1 MPSTPVPATG
11 SRGVPAWGEA
21 APGPAVGMGWRGDL
35 VTAAL
40 AAWLV
45 LGLFVDGW
53 AHNTRP
59 LLETF
64 FTPWHA
70 LFYSG
75 FAAVAAWV
83 GWSVSRRRSRS
94 TGAPPR
100 GSPDPSGSTGAPPRG
115 SPDPSGST
123 GAPPGGSPDRS
134 GPTGGPP
141 RGSPDPSGGVSWRA
155 AVPPGYGLAV
165 VGLALFLASGV
176 GDMAWHL
183 AFGIEQN
190 IDALLSPTHLGLFLG
205 ALLVVTAP
213 LRSAW
218 ADPASDR
225 RAGLGRLLPAVL
237 SATLA
242 GVLVA
247 FMFQYLHPV
256 YENVVSLDHL
266 DFLLGSFDA
275 FQVGYV
281 REVSVIAGIAG
292 FLVAT
297 VTLFG
302 PLVWLARHWR
312 LPAGAALLALG
323 VQVLLM
329 QAVTGFADAGLAVLG
344 VLGAAAVEGLVLLLR
359 PGGSG
364 SGAGDDGERWRVRVF
379 ALAAPAAF
387 WGVYLAGIGLHDG
400 GLGWAPELWGG
411 ALVWSSLTLLGLT
424 ALLLPPAAGGSGEA
438 RG

>member
-11 SRGVPAWGEA
+11 SAQVAARREA
-21 APGPAVGMGWRGDL
+21 APGPPVVGMGWRGDL
-35 VTAAL
+35 VTTAL
-40 AAWLV
+40 SAWLI

-59 LLETF
+59 RLETF

-75 FAAVAAWV
+75 FAALAGWV
-83 GWSVSRRRSRS
+83 WWSVWRRWRPG
-94 TGAPPR
+94 TGLRTAI
-100 GSPDPSGSTGAPPRG
+100 
-115 SPDPSGST
+115 
-123 GAPPGGSPDRS
+123 
-134 GPTGGPP
+134 
-141 RGSPDPSGGVSWRA
+141 
-155 AVPPGYGLAV
+155 PPGYGLAV
-165 VGLALFLASGV
+165 VGLALFLASGL

-183 AFGIEQN
+183 AFGIERS
-190 IDALLSPTHLGLFLG
+190 IAALLSPTHLGLFLG
-205 ALLVVTAP
+205 ALLAVTAP

-218 ADPASDR
+218 AEPAPDG

-256 YENVVSLDHL
+256 YENVVSLGHL
-266 DFLLGSFDA
+266 DFLLESFDA
-275 FQVGYV
+275 QQVGYV
-281 REVSVIAGIAG
+281 RELGVIAGIAG

-302 PLVWLARHWR
+302 PLVWLARRWR
-312 LPAGAALLALG
+312 LPAGAALLVLG

-329 QAVTGFADAGLAVLG
+329 QAVTGFADAGLAALG
-344 VLGAAAVEGLVLLLR
+344 VIGAVAVEGLVLLLR
-359 PGGSG
+359 PGGQG
-364 SGAGDDGERWRVRVF
+364 QPWRVRAF

-411 ALVWSSLTLLGLT
+411 ALVWSSLTLLGLA
-424 ALLLPPAAGGSGEA
+424 ALPAPAT
-438 RG
+438 RRR

>member
-1 MPSTPVPATG
+1 MPSTPAPATG
-11 SRGVPAWGEA
+11 SPEMAARREA
-21 APGPAVGMGWRGDL
+21 APGPPPAVGIGWRGDL
-35 VTAAL
+35 VTAVL
-40 AAWLV
+40 AAWLI

-75 FAAVAAWV
+75 FVAVAAWV
-83 GWSVSRRRSRS
+83 GWSVWRRRQP
-94 TGAPPR
+94 GA
-100 GSPDPSGSTGAPPRG
+100 
-115 SPDPSGST
+115 
-123 GAPPGGSPDRS
+123 
-134 GPTGGPP
+134 
-141 RGSPDPSGGVSWRA
+141 SWRA

-165 VGLALFLASGV
+165 VGLALFLASGA

-183 AFGIEQN
+183 AFGIEQD

-205 ALLVVTAP
+205 ALLAVTAP
-213 LRSAW
+213 LRSAS
-218 ADPASDR
+218 AEPAWDR

-237 SATLA
+237 SATFA

-247 FMFQYLHPV
+247 FMFQYLHPI

-281 REVSVIAGIAG
+281 REVSLIAGIAG

-302 PLVWLARHWR
+302 PLVWLARRWR
-312 LPAGAALLALG
+312 LPAGAALLVLG

-329 QAVTGFADAGLAVLG
+329 QAVTGFADAGLAALG

-359 PGGSG
+359 PAGGGSG
-364 SGAGDDGERWRVRVF
+364 SGGDGGRWRLLAF

-424 ALLLPPAAGGSGEA
+424 ALLLPPAAGGPVGE
-438 RG
+438 R

>member
-1 MPSTPVPATG
+1 MPSTPVPAGG
-11 SRGVPAWGEA
+11 SAAVAARHEA
-21 APGPAVGMGWRGDL
+21 APGPPAAGMGWRGDL
-35 VTAAL
+35 VTTAL
-40 AAWLV
+40 SAWLI

-59 LLETF
+59 RLETF

-75 FAAVAAWV
+75 FAALAAWV
-83 GWSVSRRRSRS
+83 WWSVWRRRR
-94 TGAPPR
+94 
-100 GSPDPSGSTGAPPRG
+100 
-115 SPDPSGST
+115 
-123 GAPPGGSPDRS
+123 PGTSLR
-134 GPTGGPP
+134 T
-141 RGSPDPSGGVSWRA
+141 A
-155 AVPPGYGLAV
+155 IPPGYGLAV
-165 VGLALFLASGV
+165 VGLALFLASGL

-183 AFGIEQN
+183 AFGIERS
-190 IDALLSPTHLGLFLG
+190 IAALLSPTHLGLFLG
-205 ALLVVTAP
+205 ALLAVTAP

-218 ADPASDR
+218 AAPDG

-256 YENVVSLDHL
+256 DENVVGLGHR
-266 DFLLGSFDA
+266 DFLVESFDA
-275 FQVGYV
+275 QQVGYV
-281 REVSVIAGIAG
+281 RELGVIAGIAG
-292 FLVAT
+292 FLVGT

-302 PLVWLARHWR
+302 PLVWLARRWR
-312 LPAGAALLALG
+312 LPAGAALLVLG

-329 QAVTGFADAGLAVLG
+329 QAVTGFADGGLAALG
-344 VLGAAAVEGLVLLLR
+344 VIGAVAVEGLVLLLR

-364 SGAGDDGERWRVRVF
+364 RPWRLRTF
-379 ALAAPAAF
+379 ALGAPAAF

-411 ALVWSSLTLLGLT
+411 ALVWSSLTLLGL
-424 ALLLPPAAGGSGEA
+424 AALPPAPAPPA
-438 RG
+438 PATPRR

>member
-11 SRGVPAWGEA
+11 SAPVAARREA
-21 APGPAVGMGWRGDL
+21 APGPPAAGMGWRGDL
-35 VTAAL
+35 LTTAL
-40 AAWLV
+40 SAWLI

-59 LLETF
+59 RLETF

-75 FAAVAAWV
+75 FAALAAWV
-83 GWSVSRRRSRS
+83 WWSVWRRWR
-94 TGAPPR
+94 
-100 GSPDPSGSTGAPPRG
+100 
-115 SPDPSGST
+115 
-123 GAPPGGSPDRS
+123 PGTSLR
-134 GPTGGPP
+134 T
-141 RGSPDPSGGVSWRA
+141 A
-155 AVPPGYGLAV
+155 IPPGYGLAV
-165 VGLALFLASGV
+165 VGLALFLASGM

-183 AFGIEQN
+183 AFGIERS
-190 IDALLSPTHLGLFLG
+190 IAALLSPSHLGLFLG
-205 ALLVVTAP
+205 ALLAVTAP

-218 ADPASDR
+218 AAPAPDG

-247 FMFQYLHPV
+247 FMFQYLHPID
-256 YENVVSLDHL
+256 ENVVSLGHR
-266 DFLLGSFDA
+266 DFLVQSFDA
-275 FQVGYV
+275 QQVGYV
-281 REVSVIAGIAG
+281 RELGVIAGIAG

-302 PLVWLARHWR
+302 PLVWLARRWR
-312 LPAGAALLALG
+312 LPAGAALLVLG

-344 VLGAAAVEGLVLLLR
+344 VIGAVAVEGLVLLLR
-359 PGGSG
+359 PGGQG
-364 SGAGDDGERWRVRVF
+364 QPWRVRAF

-411 ALVWSSLTLLGLT
+411 ALVWSSLTLLGLA
-424 ALLLPPAAGGSGEA
+424 ALPAASA
-438 RG
+438 TSRR

>member
-1 MPSTPVPATG
+1 MPGGDAAMPSTPVPATG
-11 SRGVPAWGEA
+11 STQVAARREA
-21 APGPAVGMGWRGDL
+21 DAGPPAVGMGWRGDL

-40 AAWLV
+40 SAWLI

-59 LLETF
+59 RLETF

-75 FAAVAAWV
+75 FAALAAWV
-83 GWSVSRRRSRS
+83 WWSVWRRWR
-94 TGAPPR
+94 TGTSLRTAI
-100 GSPDPSGSTGAPPRG
+100 
-115 SPDPSGST
+115 
-123 GAPPGGSPDRS
+123 
-134 GPTGGPP
+134 
-141 RGSPDPSGGVSWRA
+141 
-155 AVPPGYGLAV
+155 PPGYGLAV
-165 VGLALFLASGV
+165 VGLALFLASGM

-183 AFGIEQN
+183 AFGIERS
-190 IDALLSPTHLGLFLG
+190 IAALLSPTHLGLFLG
-205 ALLVVTAP
+205 ALLAVTAP

-218 ADPASDR
+218 AAPEP

-256 YENVVSLDHL
+256 YENVVSLGHL
-266 DFLLGSFDA
+266 DFLLESFDA
-275 FQVGYV
+275 QQVGYV
-281 REVSVIAGIAG
+281 RELGVIAGIAG

-302 PLVWLARHWR
+302 PLVWMARRWR
-312 LPAGAALLALG
+312 LPAGAALLVLG

-344 VLGAAAVEGLVLLLR
+344 VIGAVAVEGLVLLLR

-364 SGAGDDGERWRVRVF
+364 LPWRVRAF

-411 ALVWSSLTLLGLT
+411 ALVWSSLTLLGLA
-424 ALLLPPAAGGSGEA
+424 ALPAPAT
-438 RG
+438 RQR

>member
-11 SRGVPAWGEA
+11 SAPVADRREA
-21 APGPAVGMGWRGDL
+21 APRPPLPAGMGWRGDL

-40 AAWLV
+40 SAWLI

-83 GWSVSRRRSRS
+83 WWSVWRRWR
-94 TGAPPR
+94 
-100 GSPDPSGSTGAPPRG
+100 
-115 SPDPSGST
+115 
-123 GAPPGGSPDRS
+123 PG
-134 GPTGGPP
+134 T
-141 RGSPDPSGGVSWRA
+141 SWRT

-165 VGLALFLASGV
+165 VGLALFLASGL

-183 AFGIEQN
+183 AFGIEQD

-205 ALLVVTAP
+205 ALLAVTAP

-218 ADPASDR
+218 AEPEAPR
-225 RAGLGRLLPAVL
+225 RAGLGRLLPTVL

-247 FMFQYLHPV
+247 FMFQYLHPLD
-256 YENVVSLDHL
+256 ENVVSLGHL
-266 DFLLGSFDA
+266 DFLVEGFDA
-275 FQVGYV
+275 HQLGYV
-281 REVSVIAGIAG
+281 RDLGVIAGIAG

-302 PLVWLARHWR
+302 PLVWLARRWR
-312 LPAGAALLALG
+312 LPAGAALLVLG

-329 QAVTGFADAGLAVLG
+329 QAVTGFADAGLAALG
-344 VLGAAAVEGLVLLLR
+344 VLGAVAVEGLVLLLR

-364 SGAGDDGERWRVRVF
+364 RQWRVRAF

-424 ALLLPPAAGGSGEA
+424 ALALPPATPQ
-438 RG
+438 R

>member
-1 MPSTPVPATG
+1 MPSTRAPATG
-11 SRGVPAWGEA
+11 SARGEA
-21 APGPAVGMGWRGDL
+21 ARGPPPSSTNDSRSGEGPGRPSPGVLVMGWRGDL
-35 VTAAL
+35 VTGLL
-40 AAWLV
+40 AAWLIV
-45 LGLFVDGW
+45 GLFVDGW

-70 LFYSG
+70 VFYSG
-75 FAAVAAWV
+75 FAALAGWV
-83 GWSVSRRRSRS
+83 GWSVLRRRRL
-94 TGAPPR
+94 GA
-100 GSPDPSGSTGAPPRG
+100 
-115 SPDPSGST
+115 
-123 GAPPGGSPDRS
+123 
-134 GPTGGPP
+134 GP
-141 RGSPDPSGGVSWRA
+141 RA

-165 VGLALFLASGV
+165 VGLALFLASGL

-183 AFGIEQN
+183 AFGIEQD
-190 IDALLSPTHLGLFLG
+190 IDALLSPTHLGLFAG
-205 ALLVVTAP
+205 ALLAVTAP

-218 ADPASDR
+218 AQPASDER
-225 RAGLGRLLPAVL
+225 VGLGRLLPAVL

-266 DFLLGSFDA
+266 DFLQRSFDA
-275 FQVGYV
+275 FQLDYV
-281 REVSVIAGIAG
+281 REVSLVTGIAG

-302 PLVWLARHWR
+302 PLALLARRWR
-312 LPAGAALLALG
+312 LPAGAALLVLG
-323 VQVLLM
+323 VQVLLV

-344 VLGAAAVEGLVLLLR
+344 ILGAAVVEGLVLLLR
-359 PGGSG
+359 PGGWG
-364 SGAGDDGERWRVRVF
+364 SGGRWRVRAF
-379 ALAAPAAF
+379 GLAAPVGF

-411 ALVWSSLTLLGLT
+411 ALVWSSLTLVGVT
-424 ALLLPPAAGGSGEA
+424 ALLLPPAVPAGGVEPRPPDA
-438 RG
+438 AER

>member
-11 SRGVPAWGEA
+11 SRGVAAREEA
-21 APGPAVGMGWRGDL
+21 APGPAIGMGWRGDL

-40 AAWLV
+40 AAWLIV
-45 LGLFVDGW
+45 GLFVDGW

-94 TGAPPR
+94 TGA
-100 GSPDPSGSTGAPPRG
+100 
-115 SPDPSGST
+115 
-123 GAPPGGSPDRS
+123 
-134 GPTGGPP
+134 
-141 RGSPDPSGGVSWRA
+141 SWRA

-165 VGLALFLASGV
+165 VGLALFLAAGV

-183 AFGIEQN
+183 AFGIEQD

-205 ALLVVTAP
+205 ALLAVTAP

-247 FMFQYLHPV
+247 FMFQYLHPL

-266 DFLLGSFDA
+266 DFLLRSFDA

-302 PLVWLARHWR
+302 PLVWLARRWR
-312 LPAGAALLALG
+312 LPAGAALLLLG

-329 QAVTGFADAGLAVLG
+329 QALTGFADAGLAVLG

-359 PGGSG
+359 PGEGSP
-364 SGAGDDGERWRVRVF
+364 AGERWRMRVF